1 MAIFLRNG
9 RSCYFACSCHTPLSP
24 SLSLSLCLSLCLCV
38 SVSVSLS
45 LSLSVCLCLSLSLSL
60 PAPSH
65 SFFFPRSLSA
75 RLTSSLLTAAN
86 KSVVSGA
93 VFLDLR
99 KASDLVGHDSLLT
112 KLTIYFK
119 KKGMFSTVF
128 CKSDLHNRTQSVL
141 LHDHYSSEDSLCR
154 RAHTH
159 ARTDAR
165 THTHTR
171 ARMHTHIH
179 THTCR
184 PRRCPRE
191 TMPQS
196 I

>member
-1 MAIFLRNG
+1 MRAFSHRLCMAIFLRNG

-119 KKGMFSTVF
+119 KNTY
-128 CKSDLHNRTQSVL
+128 VL
-141 LHDHYSSEDSLCR
+141 YRFL
-154 RAHTH
+154 
-159 ARTDAR
+159 
-165 THTHTR
+165 
-171 ARMHTHIH
+171 
-179 THTCR
+179 
-184 PRRCPRE
+184 
-191 TMPQS
+191 
-196 I
+196 